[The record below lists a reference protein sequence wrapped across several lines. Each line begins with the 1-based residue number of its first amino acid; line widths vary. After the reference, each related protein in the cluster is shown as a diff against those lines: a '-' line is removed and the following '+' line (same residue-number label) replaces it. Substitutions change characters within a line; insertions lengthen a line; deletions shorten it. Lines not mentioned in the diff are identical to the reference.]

1 MTFTR
6 ILASTSTALLLLV
19 PTATLAQACE
29 GQGFGIGSCTVYEMF
44 GSCQGD
50 CSFVHTQ
57 NTCNILPDSSKCPS
71 DNSTEIIEC
80 TCVINSQDQKFCY
93 NCGATIVENEDGSTS
108 TITVSEGTPTSQS
121 AKQVELGMPEATGP
135 CADEF
140 NAMLKCYASSLVSG
154 GDTSPCATFDPAD
167 LNKEQPLP
175 TTCAEA
181 NDIIC
186 DSGLIGGCCN
196 DEIIAIAECLA
207 GVNAGVVDCDINC
220 GGPTN
225 SAYNDKGGTIA
236 ASVAMA
242 TLVGIMISIF

>member
-1 MTFTR
+1 
-6 ILASTSTALLLLV
+6 
-19 PTATLAQACE
+19 
-29 GQGFGIGSCTVYEMF
+29 MF

-50 CSFVHTQ
+50 CSFVQTQ

-93 NCGATIVENEDGSTS
+93 NCAATVVENEDGSTS
-108 TITVSEGTPTSQS
+108 TITIAEGTPTSQS
-121 AKQVELGMPEATGP
+121 AEPVELGLPDATGP

-140 NAMLKCYASSLVSG
+140 NDMLKCYASSLVSG
-154 GDTSPCATFDPAD
+154 GETSPCTTFDPAD

-207 GVNAGVVDCDINC
+207 GVNAGIFDCDINC
-220 GGPTN
+220 NGPTS
-225 SAYNDKGGTIA
+225 SAYNKVVGTIA
-236 ASVAMA
+236 ASMMAIA
-242 TLVGIMISIF
+242 TLVGMHVMISIF